1 MTAELHAL
9 AIDDEPDITNLVAE
23 VLRREGWKVTEAA
36 SAEEAFKILH
46 TKNWG
51 AVFCDVRLGGADGF
65 TVLRRF
71 KDEMPATPVILMTG
85 HASGTGA
92 LDATSFGAYDYLL
105 KPFGIEE
112 LQALSQGIK
121 EQVLNYRPRR
131 VRSPIAR
138 TRYQPDLRLLGRSE
152 AFIEV
157 MKLVGRIAATDL
169 PVLLSGES
177 GTGKEVVASSIHSRS
192 GRRDHPFIAVNCG
205 ALSAE
210 LVESELF
217 GHVKGSFTGADRDH
231 PGLLEAADL
240 GTVFLDE
247 ITETTSAFQV
257 KLFRALQHG
266 EIRRVGSNQSQRVDV
281 RVIAA
286 TNRQIEEEVAAGR
299 FREDLFYGLNGVS
312 VRLPPLRER
321 REDILL
327 LAKSFA
333 EHVYSLRPQVRFS
346 KEVLGLLEEYPWP
359 GNIHELENAVV
370 RAAAVCDGTIRL
382 KDLPERI
389 QKYSPPQNEVLPS
402 NMEVKFIGDA
412 EEDYKL
418 SVIESRHV
426 AKVLEHT
433 KGNKQAAAR
442 LLDIDRKTLDRMIRR
457 HKGE

>member
-23 VLRREGWKVTEAA
+23 VLRQEGWKVTEAA
-36 SAEEAFKILH
+36 SAEEAFQILH
-46 TKNWG
+46 TRNWG

-71 KDEMPATPVILMTG
+71 KEEMPATPVILMTG
-85 HASGTGA
+85 HGSGAGA

-112 LQALSQGIK
+112 LQALSRGIK
-121 EQVLNYRPRR
+121 EQILNYRPRR

-169 PVLLSGES
+169 PVLLTGES

-192 GRRDHPFIAVNCG
+192 GRRDHPFIAVNCD
-205 ALSAE
+205 ALSAD
-210 LVESELF
+210 LIESEFF
-217 GHVKGSFTGADRDH
+217 GHVKGSLTEADRDR

-247 ITETTSAFQV
+247 ITETTPAFQV
-257 KLFRALQHG
+257 KLLRALQHG
-266 EIRRVGSNQSQRVDV
+266 EIRRVGSNQTQRVDV

-286 TNRQIEEEVAAGR
+286 TNRQIEEEIATGR
-299 FREDLFYGLNGVS
+299 FREDLFYWLNGIS

-333 EHVYSLRPQVRFS
+333 ERVYSLNPQVRFS
-346 KEVLGLLEEYPWP
+346 KDVLGLLEEYSWP
-359 GNIHELENAVV
+359 GNIRELENAVV

-389 QKYSPPQNEVLPS
+389 QKYSSPQNEVLPN
-402 NMEVKFIGDA
+402 NMEVELIGDA
-412 EEDYKL
+412 KEDYRL
-418 SVIESRHV
+418 SVIENRHV
-426 AKVLEHT
+426 AKVLAHT